1 MKKELLIIGNAAQG
15 VNVAQS
21 FKEHNMDVDVVVVDT
36 IPDNSFELHG
46 ARYAPIPKEVEQER
60 GYKTKSKVAA
70 MLAATALVYSPFM
83 DSIYGTGST
92 YNRKLSSDI
101 DIVKEYGLIMQKKS
115 KLSKW
120 ERDTVTRI
128 FEQNFQRV

>member
-1 MKKELLIIGNAAQG
+1 MRKELLIIGSAHHGSCVTTAL
-15 VNVAQS
+15 
-21 FKEHNMDVDVVVVDT
+21 KEHNMDVGVVVVDT

-46 ARYAPIPKEVEQER
+46 TRYAPIPKDVDQKG

-70 MLAATALVYSPFM
+70 MLAATAMMYSPFM
-83 DSIYGTGST
+83 DTLYETGST
-92 YNRKLSSDI
+92 YKRKLSSDI

-120 ERDTVTRI
+120 ERDAVTRI

>member
-1 MKKELLIIGNAAQG
+1 MKKIAIIASAHHGSC
-15 VNVAQS
+15 VATAL
-21 FKEHNMDVDVVVVDT
+21 KEHNMDVDVVVVDT

-70 MLAATALVYSPFM
+70 MLAATAMVYSPFM

-92 YNRKLSSDI
+92 YNRKLSSGI